1 MKYCNHGYT
10 SIIDVLLSMKYCYH
24 RRISVIDVLQ
34 SWIYRKQ
41 MFKPCLPMD
50 KQPVFFCVCSQKG
63 GVGKSTFTILLAS
76 WLHYALG
83 RDVLVVDC
91 DAPQWSIVAQRE
103 RELDVL
109 ERNDRYKLMMVRLF
123 KRTGRKIWPV
133 VRSTPDEGLQAA
145 RAYLAAGD
153 READFVLL
161 DLPGT
166 VAAPGIFRLL
176 AQLDHLFIPLKADK
190 LVLESALSFARAV
203 DERLVHNDAHRL
215 KGLHLFWTMVD
226 RRERTPLYESYG
238 KAFAAFRLPVLQT
251 QVPYRS
257 RFSKEI
263 LDTSGAVGRSTL
275 FPADRAF
282 AADAALDALAAE
294 ILSLME

>member
-1 MKYCNHGYT
+1 
-10 SIIDVLLSMKYCYH
+10 
-24 RRISVIDVLQ
+24 
-34 SWIYRKQ
+34 
-41 MFKPCLPMD
+41 MD

-203 DERLVHNDAHRL
+203 DERLPRQ
-215 KGLHLFWTMVD
+215 GRD
-226 RRERTPLYESYG
+226 RRRRDCSQGWQRRDRSERGDAQRREHVEDGEPQALHDLRT
-238 KAFAAFRLPVLQT
+238 
-251 QVPYRS
+251 S
-257 RFSKEI
+257 R
-263 LDTSGAVGRSTL
+263 APGR
-275 FPADRAF
+275 DRPP
-282 AADAALDALAAE
+282 DAE
-294 ILSLME
+294 RGP

>member
-1 MKYCNHGYT
+1 
-10 SIIDVLLSMKYCYH
+10 
-24 RRISVIDVLQ
+24 
-34 SWIYRKQ
+34 
-41 MFKPCLPMD
+41 MD

-161 DLPGT
+161 DLPPARPAGSS
-166 VAAPGIFRLL
+166 V
-176 AQLDHLFIPLKADK
+176 HS
-190 LVLESALSFARAV
+190 LESRQAGLG
-203 DERLVHNDAHRL
+203 ERPFLCA
-215 KGLHLFWTMVD
+215 G
-226 RRERTPLYESYG
+226 RR
-238 KAFAAFRLPVLQT
+238 
-251 QVPYRS
+251 
-257 RFSKEI
+257 
-263 LDTSGAVGRSTL
+263 
-275 FPADRAF
+275 
-282 AADAALDALAAE
+282 
-294 ILSLME
+294 

>member
-1 MKYCNHGYT
+1 
-10 SIIDVLLSMKYCYH
+10 
-24 RRISVIDVLQ
+24 
-34 SWIYRKQ
+34 
-41 MFKPCLPMD
+41 MD
-50 KQPVFFCVCSQKG
+50 KQPIFFCVCSQKG

-161 DLPGT
+161 DIAQGRVWSGSDAL
-166 VAAPGIFRLL
+166 GIGLIDTYGGL
-176 AQLDHLFIPLKADK
+176 TTAIAIAADK
-190 LVLESALSFARAV
+190 AELGDDYRIAEIFDEPTNLPLLFRMFGAKIRTSFSLSELGEAMQTYGRIQEAV
-203 DERLVHNDAHRL
+203 SQQGVV
-215 KGLHLFWTMVD
+215 M
-226 RRERTPLYESYG
+226 YC
-238 KAFAAFRLPVLQT
+238 
-251 QVPYRS
+251 PYR
-257 RFSKEI
+257 
-263 LDTSGAVGRSTL
+263 LDL
-275 FPADRAF
+275 Q
-282 AADAALDALAAE
+282 
-294 ILSLME
+294 

>member
-1 MKYCNHGYT
+1 
-10 SIIDVLLSMKYCYH
+10 
-24 RRISVIDVLQ
+24 
-34 SWIYRKQ
+34 
-41 MFKPCLPMD
+41 MD

-203 DERLVHNDAHRL
+203 DERLVHNDALRL

-226 RRERTPLYESYG
+226 WREHRLCEGNNFRFFILY
-238 KAFAAFRLPVLQT
+238 
-251 QVPYRS
+251 
-257 RFSKEI
+257 
-263 LDTSGAVGRSTL
+263 
-275 FPADRAF
+275 FPAT
-282 AADAALDALAAE
+282 
-294 ILSLME
+294 

>member
-1 MKYCNHGYT
+1 
-10 SIIDVLLSMKYCYH
+10 
-24 RRISVIDVLQ
+24 
-34 SWIYRKQ
+34 
-41 MFKPCLPMD
+41 MD

-133 VRSTPDEGLQAA
+133 VRSTPEEGLQAA
-145 RAYLAAGD
+145 HAYLAAGD

-176 AQLDHLFIPLKADK
+176 ARLDQ
-190 LVLESALSFARAV
+190 VLRALLP
-203 DERLVHNDAHRL
+203 EPHR
-215 KGLHLFWTMVD
+215 KPLHLQVPAADDRCAHQNVVCGKRRHRSEQHRFRFRHAV
-226 RRERTPLYESYG
+226 RRE
-238 KAFAAFRLPVLQT
+238 
-251 QVPYRS
+251 
-257 RFSKEI
+257 EI
-263 LDTSGAVGRSTL
+263 RDQ
-275 FPADRAF
+275 P
-282 AADAALDALAAE
+282 
-294 ILSLME
+294 

>member
-1 MKYCNHGYT
+1 
-10 SIIDVLLSMKYCYH
+10 
-24 RRISVIDVLQ
+24 
-34 SWIYRKQ
+34 
-41 MFKPCLPMD
+41 MD

-176 AQLDHLFIPLKADK
+176 ARLDHLFIPLKADK

-203 DERLVHNDAHRL
+203 DEQLVHNDALRL
-215 KGLHLFWTMVD
+215 TGLRGTG
-226 RRERTPLYESYG
+226 RNN
-238 KAFAAFRLPVLQT
+238 AAPRGCRNIARP
-251 QVPYRS
+251 
-257 RFSKEI
+257 
-263 LDTSGAVGRSTL
+263 
-275 FPADRAF
+275 
-282 AADAALDALAAE
+282 
-294 ILSLME
+294 